1 MRSRR
6 FLHANRLAPHSGPLL
21 WLALRAARRTCP
33 AMSGPAR
40 QRKSP
45 VRWGLSGPL
54 APLRRAPVRDRKP
67 PLTRRRQRIQPQ
79 PESGGEI
86 EAHAPPLT
94 HDGLRQR
101 WKRHDE
107 KISNATSTTLKA
119 PNAITP
125 RSNKRVKLIMVSP
138 DTRLPG
144 GM

>member
-1 MRSRR
+1 MSR
-6 FLHANRLAPHSGPLL
+6 
-21 WLALRAARRTCP
+21 P
-33 AMSGPAR
+33 AG

-144 GM
+144 GTMRLLRPGVYAVRAIPGRDSLLGLESA